1 MYHATM
7 PTDALLQVRA
17 ALFATRDFGFEKVRE
32 ERFWGGCVAA
42 RTFVTCH
49 AHNRCLSY
57 NWLHLPALPVLSRF
71 SCVHSASSA
80 ARLTRGAGQ
89 TLAAGAGAQGEEDSG
104 KQGHRQRCRAG
115 ISGATPPISKPFLSC
130 FGFGFGGF
138 VGATAGRRGGSTT
151 SGAKRG
157 CELHRKP

>member
-32 ERFWGGCVAA
+32 ERFGGGMRGCSV
-42 RTFVTCH
+42 
-49 AHNRCLSY
+49 SI
-57 NWLHLPALPVLSRF
+57 LPCA
-71 SCVHSASSA
+71 SASTA
-80 ARLTRGAGQ
+80 ARLTRAAGQ
-89 TLAAGAGAQGEEDSG
+89 ARTAGAGAQGEEDSG
-104 KQGHRQRCRAG
+104 EQGHCQRCRAG
-115 ISGATPPISKPFLSC
+115 ISGATSPVSKPFLFC
-130 FGFGFGGF
+130 FGFCFGGF
-138 VGATAGRRGGSTT
+138 VGATAGRLACSTT